1 MKLIFFVGIKKTKY
15 YYKVRPFKKV
25 NDQKI
30 YGAYSSTYTKQ
41 VITERMA
48 SLIKNYKGKP
58 YRWGGNTPKGWDCS
72 GFVQWAINYLYG
84 KKIGRTAG
92 AQARGGKYV
101 NKNKMSTWKPG
112 DVLIY
117 KRNGG
122 GVSHVGLYI
131 GNGKMMHA
139 LNSRYDT
146 VIQSVSYYE
155 KWDRGNYLAGVRRYN

>member
-1 MKLIFFVGIKKTKY
+1 MVT
-15 YYKVRPFKKV
+15 
-25 NDQKI
+25 DKI
-30 YGAYSSTYTKQ
+30 AAL
-41 VITERMA
+41 V
-48 SLIKNYKGKP
+48 KNYKGKP

-84 KKIGRTAG
+84 KKIGRTGG

-101 NKNKMSTWKPG
+101 NKNNMSSWKPG
-112 DVLIY
+112 DVLIF

-131 GNGKMMHA
+131 GGGQMMHA

-146 VIQSVSYYE
+146 VVQSVKYYE
-155 KWDRGNYLAGVRRYN
+155 KWDRGNYLAGVRRYGY